1 MDMMDLNQ
9 RSLENVQ
16 YMIDRMITKLKMATA
31 IGMNAESFDLDRYE
45 DIRDI
50 YELVM
55 SKDHFSINE
64 MEAIVSELGQLR
76 KA

>member
-1 MDMMDLNQ
+1 MDLNQ

>member
-1 MDMMDLNQ
+1 MMDLNQ

-16 YMIDRMITKLKMATA
+16 YMIDRMITKLKMATS

-45 DIRDI
+45 DTRDI